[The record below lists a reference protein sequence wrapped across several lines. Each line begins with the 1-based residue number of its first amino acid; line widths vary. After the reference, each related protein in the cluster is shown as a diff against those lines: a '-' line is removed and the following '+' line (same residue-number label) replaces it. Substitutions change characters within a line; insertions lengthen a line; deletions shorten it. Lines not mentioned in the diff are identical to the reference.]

1 MYLKLWACLKLHQD
15 FWFLL
20 FLLNI
25 KSVIVLSILHIKHA
39 NKYYYQQL
47 KDVKFG
53 LKADSE
59 LEKKKFQLEFTLCP
73 KLNSH
78 YKARSCKKK
87 KNKNVKA
94 YRKSV

>member
-59 LEKKKFQLEFTLCP
+59 LEKKKTSIGIHSL
-73 KLNSH
+73 S
-78 YKARSCKKK
+78 KAKQPLQGKELQEKEEQKR
-87 KNKNVKA
+87 
-94 YRKSV
+94 